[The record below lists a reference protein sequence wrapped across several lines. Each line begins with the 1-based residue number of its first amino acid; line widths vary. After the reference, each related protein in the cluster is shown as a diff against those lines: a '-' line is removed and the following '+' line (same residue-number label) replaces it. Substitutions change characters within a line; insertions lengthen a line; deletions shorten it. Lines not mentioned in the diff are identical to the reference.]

1 MATRPQI
8 RAAVAAIL
16 EPLVTTSFPYRPSYM
31 QPDDLPASSVYLEA
45 GDTEVDH
52 DDNYASDSMLMV
64 EFFVSGMGDLDSQ
77 LDALDAS
84 FMALIKNNDELG
96 GLIDGMVRSGYAY
109 DRDPESMMSSLAL
122 TFKISHE
129 ED

>member
-16 EPLVTTSFPYRPSYM
+16 QPLVTKSFPYRPSYM
-31 QPDDLPASSVYLEA
+31 EEEDLPAGSVYLEA
-45 GDTEVDH
+45 GDTEIDH
-52 DDNYASDSMLMV
+52 DDNYVSDSMMTV
-64 EFFVSGMGDLDSQ
+64 EFFVAGPGDLDSQ

-96 GLIDGMVRSGYAY
+96 GLVAGMVRSGYAY
-109 DRDPESMMSSLAL
+109 DRDPECMSSSLAL
-122 TFKISHE
+122 TFKISYE

>member
-52 DDNYASDSMLMV
+52 DDDYTSESMLMV

-96 GLIDGMVRSGYAY
+96 GLVDGMVRSGYAY
-109 DRDPESMMSSLAL
+109 DRDPESMSSSLAL
-122 TFKISHE
+122 TFKISYE

>member
-1 MATRPQI
+1 MASRPEI

-16 EPLVTTSFPYRPSYM
+16 TPLVTTSFPYRPNYM
-31 QPDDLPASSVYLEA
+31 HPEDLPASSVYLEA

-52 DDNYASDSMLMV
+52 DDSYASDSMLMIECCV
-64 EFFVSGMGDLDSQ
+64 AGRGDLDSQ

-96 GLIDGMVRSGYAY
+96 GLIDGMVRSGFAY
-109 DRDPESMMSSLAL
+109 DRDPESLISSLAL
-122 TFKISHE
+122 TFKISYE
-129 ED
+129 EE